1 LDEVRPSTATVKK
14 DQHTMKTMEN
24 QLDQNL
30 KHFNQL
36 QAENKTLR
44 QQIDVMRKE
53 MKNQIR
59 VNYGYGKDIKVCNE
73 KAKKLNTTTYQ
84 GQRVS
89 EETNNKILALKAQHE
104 AEKFNFERKI
114 KDL

>member
-1 LDEVRPSTATVKK
+1 
-14 DQHTMKTMEN
+14 
-24 QLDQNL
+24 
-30 KHFNQL
+30 
-36 QAENKTLR
+36 
-44 QQIDVMRKE
+44 
-53 MKNQIR
+53 MKNQLR
-59 VNYGYGKDIKVCNE
+59 VNQGYGKDIKVTNE

-114 KDL
+114 KDLQDKLKERDDSDLDKTRSKGVAVQ